1 MVPAGLDRLS
11 FDLYDSRQGRHFE
24 VTEVQA
30 AFEVIRPKLKPHQ
43 RMVLVPGQ
51 VLTCHSFRSSHLGTL
66 ADATAAFEQLIVLQL
81 DLY

>member
-1 MVPAGLDRLS
+1 
-11 FDLYDSRQGRHFE
+11 
-24 VTEVQA
+24 VQA